1 MVTSVIIVSLRGL
14 GERDRGG
21 WWSGICIET
30 MGGFARRYEGMFP
43 PHPGSGQNWGQAG
56 ANWGHPGHKIWIQE
70 HIFSFHFLISV
81 LISQKNMHRNYLPVD
96 KLILS

>member
-30 MGGFARRYEGMFP
+30 MGGFARRYQGMFP
-43 PHPGSGQNWGQAG
+43 PHPGSGQEWGMLGQLG
-56 ANWGHPGHKIWIQE
+56 TSW
-70 HIFSFHFLISV
+70 S
-81 LISQKNMHRNYLPVD
+81 
-96 KLILS
+96 